1 MRWGKHHRV
10 GAVKLRSSVL
20 PESDNPQETSW
31 VAGFL
36 SDLPDTIDVEDLI
49 AEADAT
55 DFKELTS
62 HQKAS
67 EGGAALDDD
76 SESSGNEGGDDETD
90 TM

>member
-1 MRWGKHHRV
+1 V
-10 GAVKLRSSVL
+10 S
-20 PESDNPQETSW
+20 
-31 VAGFL
+31 GFL

-67 EGGAALDDD
+67 SEEGGAALDDD
-76 SESSGNEGGDDETD
+76 SDSSFSEGDEHETF
-90 TM
+90 